1 MAWIELKPEGAG
13 PIRAWRADPSGRP
26 RGGVVVVQEIFGVN
40 SHIRAVADRFAAD
53 GYLAFAPAIFEHVE
67 KGFDVGYDAQSRER
81 GMAIMGKVDREQML
95 RDVAAAIE
103 VAKEG
108 GKVAAVGF
116 CLGGTVAWAAAGR
129 LSGLS
134 AAVGYYGGG
143 IIGLKDL
150 KPGVPTLL
158 HFGDKDQHIRSPASA
173 RSAPLTRRSRS
184 ISIRPIMASTAT
196 SARATTSRAPT
207 SPGRARWPSSA
218 NISPE
223 LAPARLTKSLGL
235 PLAALCSL
243 DRARNRRIDLF
254 RQFSD
259 VYAYLIARNP
269 NSRASAVGHESGRKR
284 HVHPYQFPALE

>member
-13 PIRAWRADPSGRP
+13 PIRAWRADPNGRP

-53 GYLAFAPAIFEHVE
+53 GYLAVAPAIFEHVE

-95 RDVAAAIE
+95 RDVGAAIE

-108 GKVAAVGF
+108 GKVAVVGF

-150 KPGVPTLL
+150 KPRVPTLL
-158 HFGDKDQHIRSPASA
+158 HFGDKDQHIPIAGVREVAAAHADVEVHIYPADHGFNCDQRGSYDKPSA
-173 RSAPLTRRSRS
+173 D
-184 ISIRPIMASTAT
+184 
-196 SARATTSRAPT
+196 
-207 SPGRARWPSSA
+207 
-218 NISPE
+218 
-223 LAPARLTKSLGL
+223 LAGTHAGL
-235 PLAALCSL
+235 P
-243 DRARNRRIDLF
+243 
-254 RQFSD
+254 
-259 VYAYLIARNP
+259 P
-269 NSRASAVGHESGRKR
+269 
-284 HVHPYQFPALE
+284 